1 MFRSSLRDGH
11 LFLHHFP
18 ALRTGLLSLSPLG
31 DESSAHTSK
40 PYVDANGR
48 CRIGYASIQICTRPS
63 ASPAR
68 TAALSVA
75 RFERNDVIIILGDGA
90 HGVTWMRRGRARVRA
105 LRSPDTG

>member
-1 MFRSSLRDGH
+1 MVACTTEATGRSRAECFDRPLRDGH

-18 ALRTGLLSLSPLG
+18 ALRTGLLSLSPLR

-48 CRIGYASIQICTRPS
+48 CRIGYASIQICAR
-63 ASPAR
+63 PAR

-75 RFERNDVIIILGDGA
+75 HFERNDVIIIWETV
-90 HGVTWMRRGRARVRA
+90 HTE
-105 LRSPDTG
+105 

>member
-1 MFRSSLRDGH
+1 MVACDTEVTARPGAECFDRPWRDGH

-18 ALRTGLLSLSPLG
+18 ALRTGLLSLSPLR

-48 CRIGYASIQICTRPS
+48 CRIGYASIQICARPS
-63 ASPAR
+63 GSPAR

-75 RFERNDVIIILGDGA
+75 RFERNDVIIIWETV
-90 HGVTWMRRGRARVRA
+90 HTE
-105 LRSPDTG
+105 

>member
-1 MFRSSLRDGH
+1 MVISSGPEVALKMGRRLSIVNIRGRDHDREGRRSSGPLR
-11 LFLHHFP
+11 
-18 ALRTGLLSLSPLG
+18 

-48 CRIGYASIQICTRPS
+48 CRIGYASIQICSRPS

-75 RFERNDVIIILGDGA
+75 HFECNDVIIIWETV
-90 HGVTWMRRGRARVRA
+90 HTE
-105 LRSPDTG
+105 